1 MSREADLRVSLLL
14 LGALG
19 VSSVSA
25 QGSPPPLEDVVV
37 TTSRIATAP
46 AANPYGLEVL
56 PEADLRMTTSIGQ
69 ALSKLADMYVQAPG
83 GRSGIASIFLRGAD
97 PNFAAVLLEGVPL
110 NNPTNTRGGSVNVSE
125 IEPDAFSRVEVAAGS
140 FSSLYGSGA
149 LAGVINLTIPAGSA
163 EPSAMTTFG
172 VGSQEDYSMFARARG
187 PLPWGYGGSLALSI
201 ADDGEGTA
209 GSTFAARSLTAK
221 LAPLDRDRFL
231 PGNKAGAVVL
241 RVTQTQARAF
251 PDSSGGDQYAKLRA
265 LDRRESEEALLGVTL
280 PLVARGGFDLL
291 VAASAFTR
299 RDDTESPGVAPSM
312 WDPIGVPEGV
322 DHARYTRLTAQTVA
336 RFDLAE
342 WQAVGGIE
350 AQQESGRSEGELM
363 FFGTAMPT
371 GFDRERSI
379 YSGFVEVTRASVRWT
394 LNAGARIDHVD
405 ELGEHLTARTGVH
418 YHILNSRFSLRAN
431 ASTGFK
437 APSLYALGNPF
448 VGNPE
453 LAPETSRSWE
463 AGIDWIGGDG
473 NSFAF
478 TLFRSRFADL
488 IDFVPGP
495 PAHLDN
501 RDVVISEGASAVWT
515 QSFSDHLEG
524 SLRAQYA
531 DTRDG
536 QTDTQL
542 SNRPRWRANALLTW
556 RASDTLAISGGYGL
570 VGERDD
576 YAIPTGVVTLPDYSV
591 LSLNAAW
598 STRETTLRFV
608 LDNALDDDHEDSIGF
623 SSPGRRA
630 RVLWSRNF

>member
-1 MSREADLRVSLLL
+1 MNLGIELRSSLLL

-19 VSSVSA
+19 STSVGA
-25 QGSPPPLEDVVV
+25 QASPPPLEDILV
-37 TTSRIATAP
+37 TTSRIATTP
-46 AANPYGLEVL
+46 DANPYGLEVL
-56 PEADLRMTTSIGQ
+56 PEANLRMTTNIGQ
-69 ALSKLADMYVQAPG
+69 ALSALADMYVQAPG
-83 GRSGIASIFLRGAD
+83 GRSGITSIFLRGAD
-97 PNFAAVLLEGVPL
+97 PNFAAVLIEGVPL

-149 LAGVINLTIPAGSA
+149 LAGVINLTIPGGTA
-163 EPSAMTTFG
+163 EPSAMTMLG
-172 VGSQEDYSMFARARG
+172 VGSQEDYSIFARARG
-187 PLPWGYGGSLALSI
+187 PLPRGYGGSLALSI

-221 LAPLDRDRFL
+221 IAPLGGDNYRDKS
-231 PGNKAGAVVL
+231 GGALVL
-241 RVTQTQARAF
+241 RVAQTQAHAF
-251 PDSSGGDQYAKLRA
+251 PDSSGGDQYAELRA
-265 LDRRESEEALLGVTL
+265 LDRRESEEALIGVTQ
-280 PLVARGGFDLL
+280 PLVTQEDFDLQ

-299 RDDTESPGVAPSM
+299 RDDTKSPGVAPSL
-312 WDPIGVPEGV
+312 WDPFGVPEGV
-322 DHARYTRLTAQTVA
+322 EHTRYTRLAAQTVA

-342 WQAVGGIE
+342 WQAAGGIE
-350 AQQESGRSEGELM
+350 AQQESARSEGELV
-363 FFGTAMPT
+363 FFGMAMPT
-371 GFDRERSI
+371 GFDRERST
-379 YSGFVEVTRASVRWT
+379 YSGFVEMTRTSARWT
-394 LNAGARIDHVD
+394 LNTGARIDHVD
-405 ELGEHLTARTGVH
+405 ELGEHLTARTGVR

-453 LAPETSRSWE
+453 LDPETSRSWE
-463 AGIDWIGGDG
+463 AGIDWLGGDG
-473 NSFAF
+473 TSFAF

-495 PAHLDN
+495 PARLDN
-501 RDVVISEGASAVWT
+501 RDVVISEGASAAWT
-515 QSFSDHLEG
+515 QSFSEHLEG

-542 SNRPRWRANALLTW
+542 SNRPRWRANAMLTW
-556 RASDTLAISGGYGL
+556 RASDMLTFSGGYSL
-570 VGERDD
+570 VGERND

-591 LSLNAAW
+591 LALNAAW
-598 STRETTLRFV
+598 STEETTFRFV
-608 LDNALDDDHEDSIGF
+608 LDNAFDDDYQDSIGF
-623 SSPGRRA
+623 TSPGRRA